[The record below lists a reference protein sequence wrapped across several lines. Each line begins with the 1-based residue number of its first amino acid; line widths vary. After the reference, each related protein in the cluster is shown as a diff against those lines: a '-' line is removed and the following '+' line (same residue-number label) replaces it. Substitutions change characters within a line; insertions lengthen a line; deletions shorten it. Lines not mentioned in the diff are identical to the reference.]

1 MQTVHFGRW
10 FARAADLQRKN
21 QTWDGWQLNYRSM
34 QQENEFRKEF
44 WKLVPNNARIVY
56 GYDAHRTN
64 ELVLLP
70 YFYLIDEE
78 IELSALFK
86 ASSSACF
93 FLSLS
98 HIPSI

>member
-34 QQENEFRKEF
+34 QQENQFRKEF

-64 ELVLLP
+64 ELVLAQDMLHERI
-70 YFYLIDEE
+70 YSIRGHKEKEE
-78 IELSALFK
+78 YMKKLNELEV
-86 ASSSACF
+86 
-93 FLSLS
+93 
-98 HIPSI
+98 